1 MRLCGSP
8 LILMTL
14 PSKPK
19 VFSLL
24 AICGTASKKKMNSH
38 QEKRNLKSNNL
49 EAAKYDALKLL
60 TYKSRT
66 RSELSRRLALKGYD
80 DRTVE
85 KTLAYL
91 ETIGL
96 LDDLKWANDRINYC
110 LQKGYGIIGIKN
122 VLREKGIDR
131 QLAETALE
139 SLNLEIE
146 TEACLQFFGK
156 KYKPPFDV
164 KTKRRVLDALRRRGF
179 SNEAIN
185 SVLKNVQKRN
195 QNSDEK

>member
-1 MRLCGSP
+1 
-8 LILMTL
+8 
-14 PSKPK
+14 
-19 VFSLL
+19 
-24 AICGTASKKKMNSH
+24 MNSH